1 MLAAPTIEGTLPA
14 FYNKVK
20 IPFQLSRAVSSD
32 QISGL
37 SLKLKNLQGNQN
49 LLELTTN
56 NINNEQ
62 SLGIFTLNENQL
74 SNLTVGNYYKVQ
86 IACVDKNEKIGY
98 YSNVGVIKYTA
109 NPTIEIDYNKRI
121 ITGTYS
127 NSDSSE
133 KLESYCF
140 QLWNDDNKSL
150 VYDFGWTKQSYLNTT
165 QSNSVKYLGDL
176 IFNQIVYKIQ
186 TINGLETS
194 QRKIVQLN
202 IDCTE
207 NYYQP
212 YQLKIVDNVENG
224 YIDLQIQLIKT
235 QIIENENIRYVYGKD
250 SISEDNLTNKK
261 FKLLKQINNSI
272 FHY

>member
-49 LLELTTN
+49 LLELITN

-62 SLGIFTLNENQL
+62 NLGIFTLNENQL

-86 IACVDKNEKIGY
+86 IACVDKNGKIGY

-140 QLWNDDNKSL
+140 QLWNVDNESL
-150 VYDFGWTKQSYLNTT
+150 VYDFGWMKQSYLNTT
-165 QSNSVKYLGDL
+165 QSNSVKYLGDDL
-176 IFNQIVYKIQ
+176 NFNQIVYKIQ
-186 TINGLETS
+186 TINGLEAS
-194 QRKIVQLN
+194 QSKIVQLD

-212 YQLKIVDNVENG
+212 YQLKIRWFYQG
-224 YIDLQIQLIKT
+224 
-235 QIIENENIRYVYGKD
+235 
-250 SISEDNLTNKK
+250 
-261 FKLLKQINNSI
+261 
-272 FHY
+272 